1 MFCNICFTI
10 RFKRKQ
16 LISPTHSHMANVNK
30 CQNAKLHV
38 SLTLWNKTW
47 LTHIMSVIII
57 KTRFHLRVYPTK
69 TPKRLF
75 FHFLSSATSCVKYRR
90 MCRKAI
96 GFVGY
101 FRVCVEALNTY
112 TSGLG
117 VISKH
122 RATNRLATNQIRK
135 NRAFLFDCRDIN

>member
-1 MFCNICFTI
+1 MFHKSVSVCHWLLSSTTQCSIFFSFETKAASKYNRFKWPMFCNICFTI

-69 TPKRLF
+69 TPKKIVVSLSF
-75 FHFLSSATSCVKYRR
+75 KCNFLCKIPANVS
-90 MCRKAI
+90 
-96 GFVGY
+96 
-101 FRVCVEALNTY
+101 
-112 TSGLG
+112 
-117 VISKH
+117 
-122 RATNRLATNQIRK
+122 
-135 NRAFLFDCRDIN
+135 